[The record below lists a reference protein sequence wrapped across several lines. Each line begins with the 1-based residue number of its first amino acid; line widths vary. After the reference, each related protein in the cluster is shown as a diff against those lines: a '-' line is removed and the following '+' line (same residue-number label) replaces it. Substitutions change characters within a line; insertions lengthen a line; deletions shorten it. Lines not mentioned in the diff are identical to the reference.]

1 MQASIQSRLAGA
13 MREQGMRSLL
23 LADPE
28 NFGYVAGPMLPYVK
42 QTPDRAV
49 LALFEPG
56 TDEAACT
63 CWLYPDLA
71 QPAEAQ
77 LAKEPSAVCVAVAED
92 AVGADCLIRRL
103 KESRPDLDGVVG
115 VDFSQTAA
123 SVFDALRAAFPG
135 CSFKDAGPM
144 LRGLRLVKLPEEI
157 DRIEMACRQVD
168 TGIIGAINHMEGA
181 HSGSAYRK
189 GFYTVPE
196 FIERVRIHAYEGGT
210 SMSGNMAAVAGEAI
224 GANYMPQRGFLP
236 SEGLCRIEYACC
248 HGGYWGVTARMI
260 HIGEDMDPRVRSA
273 CADNLSLKMLALDML
288 RPGVACSDIHGA
300 VVKEAAKRGI
310 PLSGASG
317 IGHGVGRGEIEGPYL
332 AADDPTVLCENMV
345 IALDVATLGPEGE
358 SPPLHRHLCRGK
370 GWAAPPELASELG
383 HALHDHRVPQR
394 PLREHAP
401 VEDSTAIPA
410 LPATGK
416 GTATRPPGRAGMA
429 GFRLLMPGNGK
440 PLPTEPRRRT

>member
-196 FIERVRIHAYEGGT
+196 FIERVRIHAYDCLLYT
-210 SMSGNMAAVAGEAI
+210 S
-224 GANYMPQRGFLP
+224 
-236 SEGLCRIEYACC
+236 
-248 HGGYWGVTARMI
+248 
-260 HIGEDMDPRVRSA
+260 D
-273 CADNLSLKMLALDML
+273 
-288 RPGVACSDIHGA
+288 
-300 VVKEAAKRGI
+300 
-310 PLSGASG
+310 
-317 IGHGVGRGEIEGPYL
+317 
-332 AADDPTVLCENMV
+332 AADE
-345 IALDVATLGPEGE
+345 
-358 SPPLHRHLCRGK
+358 
-370 GWAAPPELASELG
+370 
-383 HALHDHRVPQR
+383 
-394 PLREHAP
+394 
-401 VEDSTAIPA
+401 
-410 LPATGK
+410 
-416 GTATRPPGRAGMA
+416 
-429 GFRLLMPGNGK
+429 
-440 PLPTEPRRRT
+440 

>member
-144 LRGLRLVKLPEEI
+144 LRGLRFVKLPEEI

-248 HGGYWGVTARMI
+248 HGGDRGVT
-260 HIGEDMDPRVRSA
+260 
-273 CADNLSLKMLALDML
+273 
-288 RPGVACSDIHGA
+288 
-300 VVKEAAKRGI
+300 
-310 PLSGASG
+310 
-317 IGHGVGRGEIEGPYL
+317 
-332 AADDPTVLCENMV
+332 
-345 IALDVATLGPEGE
+345 
-358 SPPLHRHLCRGK
+358 
-370 GWAAPPELASELG
+370 
-383 HALHDHRVPQR
+383 
-394 PLREHAP
+394 
-401 VEDSTAIPA
+401 
-410 LPATGK
+410 
-416 GTATRPPGRAGMA
+416 
-429 GFRLLMPGNGK
+429 RLLYTSYTAEEEG
-440 PLPTEPRRRT
+440 R

>member
-103 KESRPDLDGVVG
+103 KESRSDLDGVVG

-210 SMSGNMAAVAGEAI
+210 SMSGKD
-224 GANYMPQRGFLP
+224 RK
-236 SEGLCRIEYACC
+236 S
-248 HGGYWGVTARMI
+248 
-260 HIGEDMDPRVRSA
+260 
-273 CADNLSLKMLALDML
+273 
-288 RPGVACSDIHGA
+288 
-300 VVKEAAKRGI
+300 VV
-310 PLSGASG
+310 
-317 IGHGVGRGEIEGPYL
+317 
-332 AADDPTVLCENMV
+332 
-345 IALDVATLGPEGE
+345 
-358 SPPLHRHLCRGK
+358 
-370 GWAAPPELASELG
+370 
-383 HALHDHRVPQR
+383 
-394 PLREHAP
+394 
-401 VEDSTAIPA
+401 
-410 LPATGK
+410 
-416 GTATRPPGRAGMA
+416 
-429 GFRLLMPGNGK
+429 
-440 PLPTEPRRRT
+440 

>member
-1 MQASIQSRLAGA
+1 MNT
-13 MREQGMRSLL
+13 RSLL

-181 HSGSAYRK
+181 HSGS
-189 GFYTVPE
+189 
-196 FIERVRIHAYEGGT
+196 
-210 SMSGNMAAVAGEAI
+210 GNMAAVAGEAI

-273 CADNLSLKMLALDML
+273 YADNLSLKMLALNML

-310 PLSGASG
+310 PLSSASG

-358 SPPLHRHLCRGK
+358 LLRSIDIYAVEKDGPRLLSWHRN
-370 GWAAPPELASELG
+370 WDMPYMI
-383 HALHDHRVPQR
+383 
-394 PLREHAP
+394 
-401 VEDSTAIPA
+401 T
-410 LPATGK
+410 
-416 GTATRPPGRAGMA
+416 
-429 GFRLLMPGNGK
+429 GFRSAH
-440 PLPTEPRRRT
+440 

>member
-103 KESRPDLDGVVG
+103 KESRSDLDGVVG

-273 CADNLSLKMLALDML
+273 CAPLVSMLTVCASSSAPEASSVCTSLVAGVLSLFKTPPKALIF
-288 RPGVACSDIHGA
+288 P
-300 VVKEAAKRGI
+300 AAK
-310 PLSGASG
+310 
-317 IGHGVGRGEIEGPYL
+317 VL
-332 AADDPTVLCENMV
+332 AANTANAIFVLING
-345 IALDVATLGPEGE
+345 ISFNFLL
-358 SPPLHRHLCRGK
+358 S
-370 GWAAPPELASELG
+370 
-383 HALHDHRVPQR
+383 
-394 PLREHAP
+394 
-401 VEDSTAIPA
+401 
-410 LPATGK
+410 
-416 GTATRPPGRAGMA
+416 MA
-429 GFRLLMPGNGK
+429 VSIF
-440 PLPTEPRRRT
+440 

>member
-168 TGIIGAINHMEGA
+168 TGIIGAIILPTFLKCIGVRNPVQMGLSIGTASHAVGTSRAIELGETEGA
-181 HSGSAYRK
+181 ISGLAIGVAGLLTALIVSIGSA
-189 GFYTVPE
+189 
-196 FIERVRIHAYEGGT
+196 I
-210 SMSGNMAAVAGEAI
+210 
-224 GANYMPQRGFLP
+224 
-236 SEGLCRIEYACC
+236 
-248 HGGYWGVTARMI
+248 
-260 HIGEDMDPRVRSA
+260 
-273 CADNLSLKMLALDML
+273 
-288 RPGVACSDIHGA
+288 
-300 VVKEAAKRGI
+300 
-310 PLSGASG
+310 
-317 IGHGVGRGEIEGPYL
+317 
-332 AADDPTVLCENMV
+332 
-345 IALDVATLGPEGE
+345 
-358 SPPLHRHLCRGK
+358 
-370 GWAAPPELASELG
+370 
-383 HALHDHRVPQR
+383 
-394 PLREHAP
+394 
-401 VEDSTAIPA
+401 
-410 LPATGK
+410 
-416 GTATRPPGRAGMA
+416 
-429 GFRLLMPGNGK
+429 LL
-440 PLPTEPRRRT
+440 

>member
-236 SEGLCRIEYACC
+236 PEGLCRIEYACC

-310 PLSGASG
+310 PLSSASG

-358 SPPLHRHLCRGK
+358 LLRSIDIYAVEKGGPRLLSWHRN
-370 GWAAPPELASELG
+370 WDMPYMI
-383 HALHDHRVPQR
+383 
-394 PLREHAP
+394 
-401 VEDSTAIPA
+401 T
-410 LPATGK
+410 
-416 GTATRPPGRAGMA
+416 
-429 GFRLLMPGNGK
+429 GFRSAH
-440 PLPTEPRRRT
+440 

>member
-260 HIGEDMDPRVRSA
+260 HIGEDMDPRTNFIG
-273 CADNLSLKMLALDML
+273 DLAELL
-288 RPGVACSDIHGA
+288 
-300 VVKEAAKRGI
+300 
-310 PLSGASG
+310 
-317 IGHGVGRGEIEGPYL
+317 EI
-332 AADDPTVLCENMV
+332 DDPCIGTGTGYDQFRMTFVCDPSDFFV
-345 IALDVATLGPEGE
+345 ID
-358 SPPLHRHLCRGK
+358 
-370 GWAAPPELASELG
+370 
-383 HALHDHRVPQR
+383 HAVI
-394 PLREHAP
+394 
-401 VEDSTAIPA
+401 VYAIRYNVKIC
-410 LPATGK
+410 TGK
-416 GTATRPPGRAGMA
+416 ICRASVCQMSAVCKVHAHHGIS
-429 GFRLLMPGNGK
+429 RL
-440 PLPTEPRRRT
+440 

>member
-1 MQASIQSRLAGA
+1 
-13 MREQGMRSLL
+13 MRSLL

-103 KESRPDLDGVVG
+103 KESRSDLDGVVG

-248 HGGYWGVTARMI
+248 HGGYWGVTAR
-260 HIGEDMDPRVRSA
+260 
-273 CADNLSLKMLALDML
+273 
-288 RPGVACSDIHGA
+288 
-300 VVKEAAKRGI
+300 
-310 PLSGASG
+310 

-358 SPPLHRHLCRGK
+358 LLRSIDIYAVEKDGPRLLSWHRN
-370 GWAAPPELASELG
+370 WDMPYMI
-383 HALHDHRVPQR
+383 
-394 PLREHAP
+394 
-401 VEDSTAIPA
+401 T
-410 LPATGK
+410 
-416 GTATRPPGRAGMA
+416 
-429 GFRLLMPGNGK
+429 GFRSAH
-440 PLPTEPRRRT
+440 